1 LSNAAIEDNQ
11 IMQWATIAVLVVSLG
26 LVGWMGQQGENHQ
39 GQISNTKYKI
49 EEWERKKGVAAGK
62 GAGRHIGHKLRVGGG
77 PGRYTAYSQVRTPYT
92 ENWKNNQTAE
102 WYASK
107 KGAKITKASHFDYEY
122 VLGHKIVFLC
132 VAKGKPRPNIVW
144 YKDGRELYGHRY
156 LHIRQFWR
164 GKHRIK
170 SKMEIDPATQGDA
183 GIYECHAN
191 NKYSIDMRSFRTDY
205 NIFVSSSALSSGY

>member
-11 IMQWATIAVLVVSLG
+11 IMQWATIAVLVVSL
-26 LVGWMGQQGENHQ
+26 
-39 GQISNTKYKI
+39 
-49 EEWERKKGVAAGK
+49 GVAAGK

-191 NKYSIDMRSFRTDY
+191 NKFSIDMRSFRSDY
-205 NIFVSSSALSSGY
+205 RF

>member
-1 LSNAAIEDNQ
+1 
-11 IMQWATIAVLVVSLG
+11 
-26 LVGWMGQQGENHQ
+26 MG
-39 GQISNTKYKI
+39 
-49 EEWERKKGVAAGK
+49 
-62 GAGRHIGHKLRVGGG
+62 KLRVGGG
-77 PGRYTAYSQVRTPYT
+77 PGRYTEYSQVRTPYT

-122 VLGHKIVFLC
+122 VLGHKIVF
-132 VAKGKPRPNIVW
+132 
-144 YKDGRELYGHRY
+144 
-156 LHIRQFWR
+156 FWR